1 MKISKYVIFPLEI
14 VLITVLSISFFS
26 EHVLF
31 DYILAVLMIGL
42 LIFRIIRYFKERST
56 SNMEFDKK
64 IRLSHETRVNK
75 KFWIW
80 MLIVWSFLAIIGYLH
95 DYDNIMICYVNVFI
109 SVNWLLFND
118 TSKQFLF
125 CDDRGRWNIKF
136 EDKIECFDEIIG
148 YRQES
153 KRIVINTIRGEIKL
167 PKYEKVFENRLMA
180 ILDRE
185 VEIRQFNIR

>member
-1 MKISKYVIFPLEI
+1 MKILKHIIFLLGLVIFV
-14 VLITVLSISFFS
+14 VLLISFFS

-31 DYILAVLMIGL
+31 DNILIVLMIVS
-42 LIFRIIRYFKERST
+42 LIFMVAKYFREKSV
-56 SNMEFDKK
+56 SKIEFDKK
-64 IRLSHETRVNK
+64 IRLSHETKVNK

-80 MLIVWSFLAIIGYLH
+80 MLIVWSFLAIIGYLY
-95 DYDNIMICYVNVFI
+95 DYDNIMICYINVFI
-109 SVNWLLFND
+109 SVNWLLFNN

-153 KRIVINTIRGEIKL
+153 KRIVINTIHGEVKL
-167 PKYEKVFENRLMA
+167 PKYKKVFKNRLIT

-185 VEIRQFNIR
+185 VVVR